1 MLRNLFRRVSDL
13 FAGAGE
19 ATDELFDELEEV
31 LIASD
36 VSAKVST
43 QMVEQLR
50 KQVRE
55 QRARTVPAVKDLFRA
70 QIAEMLKRH
79 AAPLATQAAEPPL
92 VVPHRR
98 RERHREDHY
107 HR

>member
-36 VSAKVST
+36 RERPRRWPLRWWSAC
-43 QMVEQLR
+43 
-50 KQVRE
+50 
-55 QRARTVPAVKDLFRA
+55 ARTRGSSACAPTDGGEDVFRGE
-70 QIAEMLKRH
+70 IAEMLAAAHRAARD
-79 AAPLATQAAEPPL
+79 AAPQ
-92 VVPHRR
+92 RR
-98 RERHREDHY
+98 LCSTWSSA
-107 HR
+107 